1 MRCIIPNL
9 LKNAG
14 VIFLLVGIAGCGF
27 HLRGSVQLPTALSVM
42 TVMDARPATE
52 IASQLRRSLERQG
65 VTLREDASMVLL
77 FQGESFTKR
86 VLSVDTQ
93 GRAQEYGLSYQV
105 SFSLRDTQG
114 ELWLSV
120 QNVGANRDMR
130 VDPAAV
136 LAAGS
141 EEARLKMDMIN
152 DAVNNILR
160 RLQNARP
167 PAGLSSSDQ
176 APAK

>member
-1 MRCIIPNL
+1 
-9 LKNAG
+9 
-14 VIFLLVGIAGCGF
+14 
-27 HLRGSVQLPTALSVM
+27 
-42 TVMDARPATE
+42 
-52 IASQLRRSLERQG
+52 
-65 VTLREDASMVLL
+65 MVLL
-77 FQGESFTKR
+77 LQGESFTKR

-114 ELWLSV
+114 ELWLSG